1 MVGKMFGASR
11 VLRHGEVHDKARA
24 LLSRS
29 SFKQELPLRH
39 RGALV
44 NQGDVRP
51 PRRWPVGVRCHEN
64 TMRQFLGESVT
75 S

>member
-1 MVGKMFGASR
+1 MFGASR

-51 PRRWPVGVRCHEN
+51 PRRGPVEVIC
-64 TMRQFLGESVT
+64 
-75 S
+75 

>member
-1 MVGKMFGASR
+1 MARCLVQVGCFAM
-11 VLRHGEVHDKARA
+11 VHDKARA

-44 NQGDVRP
+44 NRESG
-51 PRRWPVGVRCHEN
+51 RCASAEE
-64 TMRQFLGESVT
+64 MAGWSQVP
-75 S
+75 

>member
-1 MVGKMFGASR
+1 VFGASR

-51 PRRWPVGVRCHEN
+51 PRRVAGWSQLPWMCDVEALYKGVR
-64 TMRQFLGESVT
+64 S
-75 S
+75 